1 MTATLKVPKVRFKE
15 YVMSLAT
22 SASIEA
28 DIAALRSMTTDDSP
42 AGPLFLSDYA
52 ESDLTSND
60 PFLNCS
66 LSTGSKNIPCCA

>member
-1 MTATLKVPKVRFKE
+1 
-15 YVMSLAT
+15 MSLAT
-22 SASIEA
+22 STRPEA
-28 DIAALRSMTTDDSP
+28 DIAALRSTAATDSP

-66 LSTGSKNIPCCA
+66 LSTGSTNIPCCA